1 MADVFVSYSRRDS
14 DFVRRLVESVA
25 GHGKEAWVD
34 TDGIADS
41 EVFPEAIKR
50 AIEQSDSFLFVITP
64 ASVASRYCENEVEY
78 ARVLQKRIVPVLRD
92 SVADSEL
99 PQEIRDRSWIPFTDG
114 DDFETG
120 VGRLISALD
129 TDLEAAKAH
138 TNWLVKALEWEAEG
152 RDRSFLLRGSELK
165 SAEGWLATSPEGA
178 DPAPTQLQREYV
190 LASREAVARRQRRLV
205 GASLAVA
212 AISVGLLIFALI
224 SRSQAV
230 SEQVGAQAQALS
242 AESQAQLPNDP
253 EISLILG
260 VRAVRE
266 KVTPGSLFALRA
278 ALDESPL
285 EKAFPTV
292 SSPGACG
299 FNAGLTAEL
308 SPNGRQIAEGTC
320 TGSLR
325 LVSAVGGG
333 VLHSIP
339 VGADVVSLAYS
350 PDGALLAVGTERQIL
365 LVNASSGAVVAQ
377 RAGLTTGRVVVGSN
391 APGVAGLA
399 FSPSGREL
407 AATDMDAIE
416 LWSVPA
422 LRPRRLARDPAVGD
436 SMVFTRRGRDLVVAD
451 LYGDTF
457 TVYDA
462 RTGRIVRRVGG
473 RGHTDG
479 LVALSPNGS
488 RLAVGYLA
496 AGDGFGGVATYDTR
510 TWKRVLQVTTI
521 PYVQISALAFSPDG
535 GRLAVGAEDG
545 TAGVWS
551 LAAREQVASYAGPTA
566 AVTTMAFTPNGQ
578 SVLTA
583 SNDGVVRLWRAL
595 GVEGSV
601 LPVAGTL
608 TGWGFSRKLLT
619 VVAGDADKTWL
630 YSYRL
635 PGLALVR
642 KSYVGSAKQSAGVI
656 AADGRVGALFTPPRP
671 NTGVPVTAPVR
682 ILSVP
687 ALHLIRKLAP
697 RAVFNA
703 QLSPDGSRLF
713 LQVQNTSGPP
723 NGVGQP
729 EVVNTKTGVTVHL
742 QAATP
747 CGYAPA
753 IISFSDDDN
762 RVAGGSFCGY
772 ADVWSTATGRL
783 LRQVDEGGEA
793 SGVDLTPNGSQLVV
807 GSWDSRAT
815 IWSVG
820 SGHVLRQLIGDT
832 RGIADAAFAAGGAMV
847 VTESLDDSLRVWKAS
862 TGQELRVLDFSNVP
876 QGLIPSLGGRQIAVA
891 KIATSPGADS
901 VVRVLEVCPAC
912 QNAKRLLREARPH
925 IPPSRDLTML
935 ERTVVN
941 SPINGS

>member
-14 DFVRRLVESVA
+14 EFVRRLSDSVA
-25 GHGKEAWVD
+25 GRGKDVWLD
-34 TDGIADS
+34 TEGIADS

-50 AIEQSDSFLFVITP
+50 AIEQSDAFLFVITP

-78 ARVLQKRIVPVLRD
+78 ARELQKRIVPVLRD
-92 SVADSEL
+92 AVADSEL
-99 PQEIRDRSWIPFTDG
+99 PEEIRDRSWIPFTDG

-165 SAEGWLATSPEGA
+165 SAEGWLAASPEGA
-178 DPAPTQLQREYV
+178 DPAPTPLQREYV
-190 LASREAVARRQRRLV
+190 LASREAVARRQRVLV
-205 GASLAVA
+205 GASLTVA

-230 SEQVGAQAQALS
+230 SEQVGAQSQALS

-285 EKAFPTV
+285 QKAFPTV
-292 SSPGACG
+292 PSPGACG
-299 FNAGLTAEL
+299 FNAGLTAVL

-325 LVSAVGGG
+325 LVSAVDGG
-333 VLHSIP
+333 VLHSVH
-339 VGADVVSLAYS
+339 VGSDVVSLAYS

-365 LVNASSGAVVAQ
+365 LVNAGSGAVVAQ
-377 RAGLTTGRVVVGSN
+377 RAGLTGRVVVGSN

-407 AATDMDAIE
+407 AATNMDAIE

-422 LRPRRLARDPAVGD
+422 LRPRRLARDPAVGA

-462 RTGRIVRRVGG
+462 RSGRIVRHVGG
-473 RGHTDG
+473 RGQTVG
-479 LVALSPNGS
+479 LLALSPNGS

-496 AGDGFGGVATYDTR
+496 AGDSFGGVAIYDTR
-510 TWKRVLQVTTI
+510 TWKRVLEVTTI

-551 LAAREQVASYAGPTA
+551 LAARDQVASYAGPTA

-595 GVEGSV
+595 GVEGSF

-619 VVAGDADKTWL
+619 VVAGDAGKTWL

-656 AADGRVGALFTPPRP
+656 AADGRVGVLFTPTNA
-671 NTGVPVTAPVR
+671 NTGAPVTAPVR
-682 ILSVP
+682 IVSVP
-687 ALHLIRKLAP
+687 ARRLIRKLAP
-697 RAVFNA
+697 TAVFDA

-713 LQVQNTSGPP
+713 LQVQNPSEPP

-729 EVVNTKTGVTVHL
+729 EVVNTKTGVTVRL

-783 LRQVDEGGEA
+783 LRQVGEGGEV
-793 SGVDLTPNGSQLVV
+793 SGVDLTPNGSRLVV

-832 RGIADAAFAAGGAMV
+832 RGIVDAAFAAGGAMV
-847 VTESLDDSLRVWKAS
+847 VTDSLDDSARVWNAR
-862 TGQELRVLDFSNVP
+862 TGQELRVLDFSTVP
-876 QGLIPSLGGRQIAVA
+876 QLLIPSLGGREIA
-891 KIATSPGADS
+891 IAENSSSPGGDN
-901 VVRVLEVCPAC
+901 VVRVLDICPAC
-912 QNAKRLLREARPH
+912 QNAKELLREARPH
-925 IPPSRDLTML
+925 IPPARELTRL